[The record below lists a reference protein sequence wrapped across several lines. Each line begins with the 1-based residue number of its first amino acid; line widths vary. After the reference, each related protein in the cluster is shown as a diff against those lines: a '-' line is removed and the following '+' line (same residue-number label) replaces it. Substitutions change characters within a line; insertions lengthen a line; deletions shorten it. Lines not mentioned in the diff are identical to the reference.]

1 MYEALARLLPRDATR
16 FRGPRGPVVFL
27 AAFNVVATA
36 RSLIHILAPDSG
48 AQSIASM
55 NTRVAG
61 GRNIVGLLGQWGG
74 GQLLESLLI
83 WGVLGKY
90 RGLVPLMLATITLE
104 QGLRIGIG
112 QLKPLQTEHA
122 PPGALSWG
130 MLPLAAAALAWSV
143 SPRNGRRLA
152 YPPESGA
159 GRELRFSAAAAWLT
173 TPRLPL

>member
-1 MYEALARLLPRDATR
+1 MSPPPALAYPGWTPADLGIHAKVSEIQARLLPRDPTR
-16 FRGPRGPVVFL
+16 FRGPHGPVVFL
-27 AAFNVVATA
+27 AVFNVVATA

-83 WGVLGKY
+83 WTVLRKY
-90 RGLVPLMLATITLE
+90 RGLVPLMLAAVTLE
-104 QGLRIGIG
+104 QGLRVGIG
-112 QLKPLQTEHA
+112 RLKPLETEHT

-130 MLPLAAAALAWSV
+130 LLPLAAAATAWSV
-143 SPRNGRRLA
+143 RPARRVR
-152 YPPESGA
+152 SD
-159 GRELRFSAAAAWLT
+159 RR
-173 TPRLPL
+173 

>member
-1 MYEALARLLPRDATR
+1 MDGWWTWVIHPLVCEVLTRLLPRDATR

-27 AAFNVVATA
+27 AAFNVVATV
-36 RSLIHILAPDSG
+36 RSLIHVLAPDSG

-55 NTRVAG
+55 DTRVAG

-83 WGVLGKY
+83 WTVLGKY
-90 RGLVPLMLATITLE
+90 RGLVPLMLATVTLK

-112 QLKPLQTEHA
+112 RLKPLETEHA

-130 MLPLAAAALAWSV
+130 VLPLSAAALAWGV
-143 SPRNGRRLA
+143 APFVV
-152 YPPESGA
+152 
-159 GRELRFSAAAAWLT
+159 ELRDGGPGVIVT
-173 TPRLPL
+173 